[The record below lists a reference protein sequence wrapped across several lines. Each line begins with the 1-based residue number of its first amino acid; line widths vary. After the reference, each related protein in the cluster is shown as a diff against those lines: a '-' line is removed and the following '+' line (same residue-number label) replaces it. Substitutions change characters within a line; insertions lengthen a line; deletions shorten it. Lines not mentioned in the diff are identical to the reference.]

1 MYLAVIMRASPQT
14 APAEAWS
21 PPHTCSSL
29 THSPAS
35 PVIRSLLAVLL
46 AKLQRY
52 PLSCTKQ
59 VLRRIAPWSQCRSA
73 QSARGVIHFSI
84 WSPAWDELTDV
95 DWFSFPCNCER
106 CLRPAARAL
115 YLRAM
120 GGAHVIISALYIPAA
135 SGCYFDVF
143 TFLPSLLKRIK
154 LPLYKWWFYLY
165 CIRCITCER
174 TASLLICSSFTERP
188 NHSNKDYTSLLVP
201 WRLSLDLTR
210 PVAFSQPS
218 LFTSWLL
225 LLKIRL

>member
-1 MYLAVIMRASPQT
+1 MYLAVIMRAPPQT

-59 VLRRIAPWSQCRSA
+59 VLRCIAPWSQCRSA

-84 WSPAWDELTDV
+84 WSSAWDELTDV

-106 CLRPAARAL
+106 CLRSQGVIPESL
-115 YLRAM
+115 
-120 GGAHVIISALYIPAA
+120 GGAHVIISALYIPVA

-154 LPLYKWWFYLY
+154 L
-165 CIRCITCER
+165 
-174 TASLLICSSFTERP
+174 SSIIDGFIYIV
-188 NHSNKDYTSLLVP
+188 SGV
-201 WRLSLDLTR
+201 
-210 PVAFSQPS
+210 
-218 LFTSWLL
+218 
-225 LLKIRL
+225 